1 MLTSRPASG
10 EREKSDHQRERDH
23 FYTQEGE
30 RNAESS
36 KAPNHGLSLDFAGIK
51 CEGNANS
58 RVRVQVPLPQS
69 CLRSETFLT
78 VCCVPPPRGKVLRG
92 SRKRR

>member
-1 MLTSRPASG
+1 MLTSRPASR
-10 EREKSDHQRERDH
+10 EREKSDHQRERDN

-58 RVRVQVPLPQS
+58 RVRVQVPLPPELSQVRDLS
-69 CLRSETFLT
+69 DCLLL
-78 VCCVPPPRGKVLRG
+78 CPPLPGGGR
-92 SRKRR
+92 